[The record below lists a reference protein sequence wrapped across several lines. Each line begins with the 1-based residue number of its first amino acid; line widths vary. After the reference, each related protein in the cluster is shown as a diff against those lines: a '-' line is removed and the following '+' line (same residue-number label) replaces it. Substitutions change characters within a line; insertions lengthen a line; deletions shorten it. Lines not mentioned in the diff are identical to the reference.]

1 MVAATYA
8 GCNHLLVF
16 AYFIVSIGAQG
27 FITCGTMINPM
38 DLSPNY
44 AGAISSLSN
53 AAGSLTG
60 IAAPSIVGIMTPNVS
75 SRYQIKI
82 NFYSQRSIN
91 NLSTILFPIV

>member
-8 GCNHLLVF
+8 GCHELLVF
-16 AYFIVSIGAQG
+16 SFLIISIGAQG

-60 IAAPSIVGIMTPNVS
+60 VAAPSVVGLMTTNVS
-75 SRYQIKI
+75 T
-82 NFYSQRSIN
+82 
-91 NLSTILFPIV
+91 TILLYINHFYI